1 MNFIF
6 NDDFMQNS
14 EYIKEEISFLK
25 ELRDTMKFQSFVF
38 GFIKSNNPIDLY
50 KIPLTFTEEFLS
62 VLSSKYNIYKANKNK
77 INFLALID
85 LIYIKKEK
93 NEYKLDFK
101 EFYDEY
107 NNNYKKYIDM
117 ELFRISKNKKI
128 KVYVKEDQDKNI
140 SVSSLKYINLE
151 LENTI
156 IYTYMDKNAQNLM
169 LNYIDK
175 IKQNNLENIQM
186 NLIEDSIEQNLME
199 LNLITSNDICFSN

>member
-1 MNFIF
+1 MEVMNFIF
-6 NDDFMQNS
+6 NDDFMQNC

-38 GFIKSNNPIDLY
+38 GFIKSYNPIDLY

-62 VLSSKYNIYKANKNK
+62 VLSSQSNIYKANKNK

-128 KVYVKEDQDKNI
+128 KVYVKEDQDKNF
-140 SVSSLKYINLE
+140 LFLH
-151 LENTI
+151 
-156 IYTYMDKNAQNLM
+156 
-169 LNYIDK
+169 
-175 IKQNNLENIQM
+175 
-186 NLIEDSIEQNLME
+186 
-199 LNLITSNDICFSN
+199 

>member
-1 MNFIF
+1 M
-6 NDDFMQNS
+6 
-14 EYIKEEISFLK
+14 
-25 ELRDTMKFQSFVF
+25 
-38 GFIKSNNPIDLY
+38 
-50 KIPLTFTEEFLS
+50 
-62 VLSSKYNIYKANKNK
+62 
-77 INFLALID
+77 ALID

-151 LENTI
+151 LENAI
-156 IYTYMDKNAQNLM
+156 IYTYKNLIDNMDKSAQNLIVK
-169 LNYIDK
+169 LY
-175 IKQNNLENIQM
+175 
-186 NLIEDSIEQNLME
+186 
-199 LNLITSNDICFSN
+199 